1 VELRRWHADT
11 VATEGDTK
19 LVEREIMRNL
29 RGVYIIWHRDLLRF
43 WRDRTRMVGAI
54 AFPLLFLVVFG
65 SGLSGTMGM
74 LAPGVDFA
82 KFIFPGIVGMTVLMT
97 SFTAGVSVVWD
108 REFGFLKE
116 VLVAPISRVAV
127 AVGKTLGGATI
138 ALVQGIVIL
147 LFAPLFGIGISPGVV
162 LKLLPVMFLIACA
175 LSAMGILISSRMKSI
190 EAHQVVMQFL
200 MFPMIFLS
208 GVFFPVN
215 NLPSWMSVVVR
226 INPVTYG
233 IDSIRQ
239 LVLGLQAADLFRLTV
254 LGHTMT
260 IAEDLIVMAAFGVV
274 MAVLAMWSF
283 NVQEY

>member
-1 VELRRWHADT
+1 
-11 VATEGDTK
+11 
-19 LVEREIMRNL
+19 MNNL
-29 RGVYIIWHRDLLRF
+29 RGIYTIWYRDLLRF
-43 WRDRTRMVGAI
+43 RRDKVRMVGSI
-54 AFPLLFLVVFG
+54 TFPLLFMVVFG

-74 LAPGVDFA
+74 LAPGVNFS

-138 ALVQGIVIL
+138 ALIQGIVML
-147 LFAPLFGIGISPGVV
+147 LFAPIFGVTLPLGVV
-162 LKLLPVMFLIACA
+162 LKLLPVMFLVAFA
-175 LSAMGILISSRMKSI
+175 LSAMGILLASRIKSM
-190 EAHQVVMQFL
+190 EAHQVIMQFL

-208 GVFFPVN
+208 GVFFPVG
-215 NLPSWMSVVVR
+215 NLPSWMGVLVKV
-226 INPVTYG
+226 NPATYG
-233 IDSIRQ
+233 VDSIRQ
-239 LVLGLQAADLFRLTV
+239 LVLGPQLTTSFSLTV
-254 LGHTMT
+254 LGHTMS
-260 IAEDLIVMAAFGVV
+260 IVDDLIVVAAFGVV